1 MCTATYLW
9 VAMMIVRTLTP
20 LELPRYR
27 DHLLRL
33 GADDRRLRFGFPI
46 PNERIVDFVDRLSP
60 LDTRILVH
68 SGPDLEVIGAA
79 QVSVASWDAVEFAFS
94 VEAPY
99 RGRGVATALFDRA
112 LLWARNRRIRR
123 AYVQCLAENYAM
135 RRIARKAGMAIST
148 ETGESEG
155 TLCIPAA
162 TPMTLLNEL
171 TTENVGLLDA
181 AVKANRM
188 KINAFTAWLST
199 PLAVE

>member
-1 MCTATYLW
+1 
-9 VAMMIVRTLTP
+9 
-20 LELPRYR
+20 
-27 DHLLRL
+27 
-33 GADDRRLRFGFPI
+33 
-46 PNERIVDFVDRLSP
+46 
-60 LDTRILVH
+60 
-68 SGPDLEVIGAA
+68 
-79 QVSVASWDAVEFAFS
+79 
-94 VEAPY
+94 
-99 RGRGVATALFDRA
+99 
-112 LLWARNRRIRR
+112 
-123 AYVQCLAENYAM
+123 M